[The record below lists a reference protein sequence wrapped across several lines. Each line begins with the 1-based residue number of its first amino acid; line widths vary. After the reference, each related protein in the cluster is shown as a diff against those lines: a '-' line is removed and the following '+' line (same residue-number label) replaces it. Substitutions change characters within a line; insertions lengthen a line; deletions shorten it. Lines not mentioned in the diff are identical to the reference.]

1 MTASRDA
8 TQDCTVE
15 REHAS
20 ACLSGDHGMAPAP
33 TLTTVATPSDDQ
45 HQSSEPRKKP
55 VKSRP
60 SKSPSDVVPLVY
72 AKLLAMSKRSI
83 LSTHVPHV
91 PGSAFRPKTLL
102 NQPIFNEMVLRSWK
116 HTDEFTKVAAAAAPL
131 YWMAR
136 ARSWELKTFTLILS
150 KTLSHRIDD
159 GDPTALEYIR
169 DQMTRIVRNSVD
181 RRAEFLYAVEKAPA
195 ALADESSR
203 RRWHL
208 HGLMIGPEGFSK
220 PGKTGLRLKL
230 RAIKGEA
237 DSDLMFQTPGEKI
250 GADPQSSARQ
260 WCVYAVKNGLTV
272 ELNPLLAAEYD
283 LPAGKP
289 TFISSILRREAR
301 RWHTG
306 RLNGLT
312 VPRLI
317 ADAPSGIYCDDL
329 GVYSPDGL

>member
-1 MTASRDA
+1 MTASPDA
-8 TQDCTVE
+8 TTEFSTE
-15 REHAS
+15 REHTS
-20 ACLSGDHGMAPAP
+20 GGLSVNHGMAPAP
-33 TLTTVATPSDDQ
+33 TSTTVASPLDDK

-83 LSTHVPHV
+83 LSTHVPHI

-102 NQPIFNEMVLRSWK
+102 DKPVSNEMELKSWK
-116 HTDEFTKVAAAAAPL
+116 HTDEFTKLAAAAAPL

-136 ARSWELKTFTLILS
+136 ARSWELRAFTLILS
-150 KTLSHRIDD
+150 KTLSDRIDGD
-159 GDPTALEYIR
+159 DPTALKYIR
-169 DQMTRIVRNSVD
+169 DQMTRIVRSTVD

-208 HGLMIGPEGFSK
+208 HGLMIGPEGFSQ
-220 PGKTGLRLKL
+220 PGKTKLRLKL

-237 DSDLMFQTPGEKI
+237 DSDLMFHTPGGKI

-260 WCVYAVKNGLTV
+260 WCVYAVKNELTV
-272 ELNPLLAAEYD
+272 ELNPLLADEYK
-283 LPAGKP
+283 LPVGKP
-289 TFISSILRREAR
+289 TFISSLLRREAQ

-306 RLNGLT
+306 RLNGLV
-312 VPRLI
+312 VPQLI
-317 ADAPSGIYCDDL
+317 AGASSGTYEDD
-329 GVYSPDGL
+329 S